1 MAKKKTTTKRS
12 TKKSTKR
19 STPKRRKKSTLSKN
33 NTILAIAV
41 AAAVIFLGILFN
53 YHFVLTTDGLEV
65 LKKDGWGP
73 KDTFVDTRNWGP
85 FDWLDHPDI
94 VEALT
99 KKKIN
104 EGLDRLW

>member
-1 MAKKKTTTKRS
+1 MAKKKTTTKKT
-12 TKKSTKR
+12 TKKRRPRK
-19 STPKRRKKSTLSKN
+19 RKKTLLSQN
-33 NTILAIAV
+33 NTILAIAI
-41 AAAVIFLGILFN
+41 AAAIIFFGILFN
-53 YHFVLTTDGLEV
+53 YHFVLTGDGMEV
-65 LKKDGWGP
+65 LKKESWSP

-85 FDWLDHPDI
+85 FDWLEHPEI